1 MSKDTQSI
9 EERIILQCDDMVV
22 SLYEGEYRGATLDGL
37 PNGEGIMKYKFGYDG
52 LFYEK
57 YIGHWKNGKKDG
69 HGVMYYTNGEKHEGN
84 RKNDK
89 KHCNGTHYYI
99 NGTKEEFCYDNGKD
113 ILAENKKL
121 LKEMND
127 FIDKNAKGFEKILK
141 KYNK

>member
-37 PNGEGIMKYKFGYDG
+37 PNGEGNDG

-57 YIGHWKNGKKDG
+57 YMGHWKNGKKDG
-69 HGVMYYTNGEKHEGN
+69 HGVMYYTNGEKYEGN
-84 RKNDK
+84 WKNDK
-89 KHCNGTHYYI
+89 KYGNGTHYYI

-113 ILAENKKL
+113 ILAEDKKL
-121 LKEMND
+121 LKEIDD
-127 FIDKNAKGFEKILK
+127 FIDKNAKGFDQILK